1 MKRLGKMMMT
11 AAFFVAAGCSAS
23 LGDDLTKWVDL
34 KIGTGGHGHVFVGA
48 NVPFGMVQLGP
59 TSIPQEWDWCSG
71 YHESDSTI
79 IGFSHTHLSGTG
91 IGDLFDITVMPVV
104 GEVVYARGTE
114 DAPESGLWS
123 YGDRSREVAVPGY
136 YSIALERYGVLAE
149 LTATSRVGM
158 HRYTFPASE
167 ESAIVF
173 DLVNGGCWDKITE
186 TQIKLESDRRISG
199 WRYSTG
205 WAKNQKVFFV
215 AETSEPFCSAEVV
228 GDSHFCRLGFK
239 TTEGQRIML
248 KVALSPVSVEGAA
261 GNLEAELPGWDFE
274 GTVKSA
280 HEMWNK
286 ELGKVRIRDCRVSNG
301 DAQTSDALKCFY
313 TALYHTM
320 IAPSVFCDVNGD
332 YRGAD
337 GKVYKEAS
345 HTSLTTFSLWDTYRA
360 QMPLMTILH
369 REKMPDVINT
379 MLSICDEQGRLPVW
393 HLWGNETDCMVGN
406 PGIPVVADA
415 IVKNIPGFDRERAF
429 EAILKTSAQDQR
441 GGDLRR
447 EYGYIPCDLMNEAV
461 AYDLE
466 YALADGAA
474 ALAAE
479 ALGKKAEADIFHKR
493 SESWKHYFDSSTGFL
508 RGRDSRGG
516 WRTPFNPFSSEHR
529 ADDYCEG
536 NGWQYTWLV
545 PHDIRGLQD
554 CFGCKERMLEKLDS
568 LFTVSS
574 VIEGAETSPDI
585 SGLIGQYAHG
595 NEPSHHVLYI
605 YSMLG
610 EPQKTA
616 ELVRRTLTELYHAAP
631 DGLSGNED
639 VGQMSAW
646 YVLSSM
652 GFYEVEPGSGR
663 YWFGTPAF
671 ESLTIN
677 LDAQKGAWGV
687 RAKGKDTATDK
698 ALGSRFVIRAE
709 NLSAENYKIAS
720 VRLNGA
726 EYDKGYIDYADIIA
740 GGDLVFVME

>member
-1 MKRLGKMMMT
+1 MT
-11 AAFFVAAGCSAS
+11 
-23 LGDDLTKWVDL
+23 L
-34 KIGTGGHGHVFVGA
+34 K
-48 NVPFGMVQLGP
+48 
-59 TSIPQEWDWCSG
+59 
-71 YHESDSTI
+71 
-79 IGFSHTHLSGTG
+79 
-91 IGDLFDITVMPVV
+91 
-104 GEVVYARGTE
+104 
-114 DAPESGLWS
+114 
-123 YGDRSREVAVPGY
+123 
-136 YSIALERYGVLAE
+136 
-149 LTATSRVGM
+149 
-158 HRYTFPASE
+158 
-167 ESAIVF
+167 
-173 DLVNGGCWDKITE
+173 
-186 TQIKLESDRRISG
+186 
-199 WRYSTG
+199 
-205 WAKNQKVFFV
+205 
-215 AETSEPFCSAEVV
+215 
-228 GDSHFCRLGFK
+228 
-239 TTEGQRIML
+239 
-248 KVALSPVSVEGAA
+248 
-261 GNLEAELPGWDFE
+261 
-274 GTVKSA
+274 
-280 HEMWNK
+280 
-286 ELGKVRIRDCRVSNG
+286 
-301 DAQTSDALKCFY
+301 
-313 TALYHTM
+313 
-320 IAPSVFCDVNGD
+320 
-332 YRGAD
+332 
-337 GKVYKEAS
+337 
-345 HTSLTTFSLWDTYRA
+345 
-360 QMPLMTILH
+360 
-369 REKMPDVINT
+369 
-379 MLSICDEQGRLPVW
+379 
-393 HLWGNETDCMVGN
+393 
-406 PGIPVVADA
+406 
-415 IVKNIPGFDRERAF
+415 
-429 EAILKTSAQDQR
+429 
-441 GGDLRR
+441 
-447 EYGYIPCDLMNEAV
+447 
-461 AYDLE
+461 

-479 ALGKKAEADIFHKR
+479 ALGKKEEADIFRKR
-493 SESWKHYFDSSTGFL
+493 SESWKHYFDISTGFL

-646 YVLSSM
+646 YALSSM

-687 RAKGKDTATDK
+687 RAEGKETATDK
-698 ALGSRFVIRAE
+698 ALGSRFAIRAE

-726 EYDKGYIDYADIIA
+726 DYDKGYIDYADIIA
-740 GGDLVFVME
+740 GGDLVFLMK